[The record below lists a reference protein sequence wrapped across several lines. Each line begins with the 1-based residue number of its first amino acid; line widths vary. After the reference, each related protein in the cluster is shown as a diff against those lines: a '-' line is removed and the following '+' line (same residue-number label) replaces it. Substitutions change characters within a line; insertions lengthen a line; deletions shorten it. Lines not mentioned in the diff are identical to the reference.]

1 MEAMAI
7 RDGVRLAL
15 DRSFPSVEIETDAQ
29 VVLKLLEDP
38 DGGRS
43 EIASICQE
51 IKELSGFVPSIKFL
65 FVGRCANEA
74 AHLCAKSA
82 SSFRRRCLWINY
94 KPPFLEQVLLKD
106 CNPAI

>member
-1 MEAMAI
+1 
-7 RDGVRLAL
+7 
-15 DRSFPSVEIETDAQ
+15 

-65 FVGRCANEA
+65 FIGRSANEA
-74 AHLCAKSA
+74 AHLCTKNAT
-82 SSFRRRCLWINY
+82 SSRRRCLWLNY

-106 CNPAI
+106 FNPTI